1 MLNPGLEVPESR
13 KAETGEALAKVT
25 EMEKELVDVRAQ
37 REKDIEAVD
46 QKGYDNG
53 YDEATTEYKGQMEE
67 ITAELWL

>member
-1 MLNPGLEVPESR
+1 
-13 KAETGEALAKVT
+13 
-25 EMEKELVDVRAQ
+25 MEKELVDVRAQ